1 MQKNVK
7 KNLVNGNSKKLK
19 KNYIRGAGELLG
31 GEYYTVSCWIRTWT
45 HITTY
50 GMTIFKKAS

>member
-7 KNLVNGNSKKLK
+7 KNLVNGNSKKL

-31 GEYYTVSCWIRTWT
+31 GEYYTVSCWIRT
-45 HITTY
+45 
-50 GMTIFKKAS
+50 